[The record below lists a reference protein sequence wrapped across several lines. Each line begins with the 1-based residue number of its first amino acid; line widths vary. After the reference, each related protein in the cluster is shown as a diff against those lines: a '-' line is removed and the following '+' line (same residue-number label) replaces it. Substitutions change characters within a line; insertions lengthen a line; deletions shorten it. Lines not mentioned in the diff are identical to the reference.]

1 MRLEQLKG
9 SLCMSLTYQ
18 STQLLNSLRIW
29 TKHFEKKKD
38 TMKLPNFTILPWS
51 ETRKKSPIIICK
63 FYKPNLSGK
72 NIMWYTTFDQN
83 HYKKPFISSHQFI
96 KFFLPSTL
104 APFLWIYPHHN
115 TTIKTIKKIYTM
127 YSTL

>member
-1 MRLEQLKG
+1 
-9 SLCMSLTYQ
+9 
-18 STQLLNSLRIW
+18 
-29 TKHFEKKKD
+29 
-38 TMKLPNFTILPWS
+38 MKLPNFTILPWS
-51 ETRKKSPIIICK
+51 ETREKSPIIIICK

-96 KFFLPSTL
+96 KFFLPSPL

-115 TTIKTIKKIYTM
+115 TTIKTIKKSILCILLFNLMKKNCQSIFLCKKKKRKKNSNKWLTIDM
-127 YSTL
+127 CKW